1 MQKPRILVLGA
12 GYGALSMFK
21 NLKKE
26 VFKYADFTLINNND
40 YHYHTILLHEVAAGT
55 KNDKGVQFSLKKIL
69 PQEVKLIFDQVEQID
84 QNRVFTKK
92 GSFEYDYLVIG
103 LGFASDS
110 FGISG
115 IEEHSLNISSFD
127 SAINIKNTIQNKLES
142 FSKNNDKND
151 LKFIVCGGGFTG
163 IEFCASLAQELK
175 ISAQNLNI
183 AAADIEISCIEAMPH
198 ILPMFDEKASGIA
211 RKRLENLGVKVWENS
226 KILECHQDGVIIENN
241 GENKKIP
248 AHTII
253 WSAGVKGNLVI
264 ENSPYFQSGRSKIKI
279 DAFLHPEQDLVNKD
293 KIFVVGDC
301 GALMDAHT
309 QRFYPPTAQLAS
321 KEGEYLGKVFN
332 DLFIS
337 KQKADVF
344 VFKPGG
350 SLCSLGK
357 SYAVGSMNNKTIWGF
372 KAYVLKRLIEN
383 LWNFK
388 IKGISGLF

>member
-1 MQKPRILVLGA
+1 MQKPQVLLLGA
-12 GYGALSMFK
+12 GYGTLSTLK

-26 VFKYADFTLINNND
+26 IFKYADFTLINNNE

-55 KNDKGVQFSLKKIL
+55 KNESVKFTLKKIL
-69 PQEVKLIFDQVEQID
+69 PQKVKLILDEITQID
-84 QNRVFTKK
+84 QNRVFTKG

-110 FGISG
+110 FGIRG

-127 SAINIKNTIQNKLES
+127 SAINIKNTIQDRFTS
-142 FSKNNDKND
+142 FLKSQNKND

-163 IEFCASLAQELK
+163 IEFCASLAQELE
-175 ISAQNLNI
+175 IRAQSLNI
-183 AAADIEISCIEAMPH
+183 SVNDVEISCIEAMPH
-198 ILPMFDEKASGIA
+198 ILPMFDEKASKIA
-211 RKRLENLGVKVWENS
+211 RERLEKLNVKVWENS
-226 KILECHQDGVIIENN
+226 KILECLEDGVIIENN

-264 ENSPYFQSGRSKIKI
+264 ENSPYFQSARSKIKV
-279 DAFLHPEQDLVNKD
+279 DTFLHPEQDLINKD
-293 KIFVVGDC
+293 KIFIVGDC
-301 GALMDAHT
+301 GALTDPNT
-309 QRFYPPTAQLAS
+309 QRFYPPTAQLAT
-321 KEGEYLGKVFN
+321 KEGEYLGKALN

-337 KQKADVF
+337 KQETKAF
-344 VFKPGG
+344 EFKAGD

-357 SYAVGSMNNKTIWGF
+357 SYAVGSVKGKTIWGF

-388 IKGISGLF
+388 IKGILGII